1 MISAMRNL
9 MTRDM
14 KMNLK
19 ERYRRF
25 RAWQENPF
33 DYTNHCDHTV
43 RCANC
48 GTEFSDNFCPRCGQ
62 KANTG
67 HINWRTVWQGVLIL
81 WGMDNRS
88 LSFTL
93 VQLVLRPGYLVRD
106 YLSGKRQVSFP
117 PVKMLF
123 ILAIV
128 NMLATRLHDKLYGSV
143 AKTETIEGAYAYL
156 NTFFTW
162 AEENTAWSALLFT
175 ALFIPPT
182 WLFFRWAPRFPR
194 HNLPEGF
201 FLQVFMGSL
210 SLLTDTVVQLTGSW
224 ANILVAV
231 GYIVTYKQLF
241 GYGWWGTLWRLFFC
255 FAIGFGLM
263 LIAFIAAAV
272 WFNLDTIIQSK

>member
-67 HINWRTVWQGVLIL
+67 HINWRTAWQGVLIL

-117 PVKMLF
+117 PSASEDAVHLSHRQH
-123 ILAIV
+123 AGHPT
-128 NMLATRLHDKLYGSV
+128 TR
-143 AKTETIEGAYAYL
+143 
-156 NTFFTW
+156 
-162 AEENTAWSALLFT
+162 
-175 ALFIPPT
+175 
-182 WLFFRWAPRFPR
+182 
-194 HNLPEGF
+194 
-201 FLQVFMGSL
+201 
-210 SLLTDTVVQLTGSW
+210 
-224 ANILVAV
+224 
-231 GYIVTYKQLF
+231 
-241 GYGWWGTLWRLFFC
+241 
-255 FAIGFGLM
+255 
-263 LIAFIAAAV
+263 
-272 WFNLDTIIQSK
+272 